1 VKKLTLL
8 FTALALLA
16 PGAVL
21 ANPPPATAPKA
32 GAPEAKPEAKPLT
45 AEEQKKALYVF
56 GVFIAQRTPL
66 GQADL
71 SAEEMKTV
79 LEGFSAAALGKPL
92 QFKSEEVMPKVD
104 QLLRERQLAR
114 GEIEK
119 KKGGEFLAKAAT
131 EAGAQKLPSGLIY
144 FETQAGSGES
154 PKPTDTVKVHY
165 KGTLTNGTEFDSSY
179 KRGTPTE
186 FPLNGVI
193 KCWTEGVGKMKVGG
207 KSKLICPADIAYGER
222 GMGGAIPPNSV
233 LVFEVELIEIV
244 KPAAPAPT
252 PGAPNP

>member
-1 VKKLTLL
+1 MKKLTLL
-8 FTALALLA
+8 MSAAALCVSLAAFAAPATPPA
-16 PGAVL
+16 PGA
-21 ANPPPATAPKA
+21 
-32 GAPEAKPEAKPLT
+32 KPEEKPKPLT
-45 AEEQKKALYVF
+45 PEETKKALYVF

-71 SAEEMKTV
+71 SAEEMETV
-79 LEGFSAAALGKPL
+79 LKGFMAAATNKPL
-92 QFKSEEVMPKVD
+92 DQKIDEVMPKVD
-104 QLLRERQLAR
+104 QLLRERQQAR
-114 GEIEK
+114 GEVEK
-119 KKGGEFLAKAAT
+119 KKGAEYLTKAAA
-131 EAGAQKLPSGLIY
+131 EAGAQKQPSGLIY

-179 KRGTPTE
+179 KRGQPTE

-207 KSKLICPADIAYGER
+207 KAKLVCPSDIAYGER
-222 GMGGAIPPNSV
+222 GMGGAIPPNST

-244 KPAAPAPT
+244 KAAAPPT
-252 PGAPNP
+252 PAPGAPQ